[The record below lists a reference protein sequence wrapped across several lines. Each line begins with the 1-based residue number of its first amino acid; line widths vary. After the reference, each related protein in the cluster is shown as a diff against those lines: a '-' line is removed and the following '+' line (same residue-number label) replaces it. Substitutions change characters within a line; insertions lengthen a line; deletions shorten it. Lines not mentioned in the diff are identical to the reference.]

1 MAKNDNGARLLGG
14 AGFILKEIEDAKKE
28 LQIAEKAFQWAKN
41 EPEEID
47 AAIARLE
54 AAMARYDALIR
65 RAKDMGIKL
74 DKFTMYNI
82 LLK

>member
-1 MAKNDNGARLLGG
+1 MAKKCNGDRPKKDDKS
-14 AGFILKEIEDAKKE
+14 ILKEIEEAKKE

-54 AAMARYDALIR
+54 AAMIRYNVLIR
-65 RAKDMGIKL
+65 KAKDMGIKL
-74 DKFTMYNI
+74 DKFTIYNI

>member
-1 MAKNDNGARLLGG
+1 MAKKCNCNRPKKDNKS
-14 AGFILKEIEDAKKE
+14 ILREIEEAKNE

-54 AAMARYDALIR
+54 AAMFRYNVLIKK
-65 RAKDMGIKL
+65 AKEMGIKL
-74 DKFTMYNI
+74 DKVTMYSI

>member
-1 MAKNDNGARLLGG
+1 MAKKCNGDRPKKDDKP
-14 AGFILKEIEDAKKE
+14 ILKEIEEAKKE

-54 AAMARYDALIR
+54 AAMIRYNVLIR
-65 RAKDMGIKL
+65 KAKDMGIK
-74 DKFTMYNI
+74 KEI
-82 LLK
+82 WPQ